1 MKIGLFAVVLSS
13 AVVLHAQERPPSSAD
28 PCGLPNTASM
38 EYRILAS
45 GNWGYGY
52 DTLLIDLARWKSSP
66 FVTVDSIGASV
77 QKRTLFMVTIS
88 DTTADPA
95 NARKRIW
102 IHARTHPNEVQGT
115 WVTNEMIRILLSDAI
130 PGPVLRK
137 RYVFNIVPMYNPD
150 GVELKLDRQNA
161 NGIDVE
167 SNWNVPSPQ
176 PEVLVLRSMFE
187 KLMSRSNPIRVML
200 NMHSSV
206 SGKRYFVYH
215 TAAGTSALY
224 SASELRFIDYVRG
237 YFPGGIEPWNYFVSW
252 TTAPATQ
259 YPESWFWFNHH
270 ESVLAITYE
279 DINGASARAF
289 DSTAYAILRGADNF
303 LTDTTATSTP
313 FREPLIVNGFELAQ
327 NYPNPFNPS
336 TAISY
341 QLAVD
346 SRVILKVFDLLGRE
360 VAVLVNEEKSGGTYR
375 SIWDATKYPSGVY
388 FYRLTAGE
396 YVQTRKM
403 LLTR

>member
-1 MKIGLFAVVLSS
+1 MRTGLLTLLLFS
-13 AVVLHAQERPPSSAD
+13 AVLLHSQERLPSPAD
-28 PCGLPNTASM
+28 PCGLPDTASL
-38 EYRILAS
+38 EYRTLAS

-52 DTLLIDLARWKSSP
+52 DTLLIDLARWGKSP
-66 FVTVDSIGASV
+66 FVTIDSIGASV

-88 DTTADPA
+88 DTATDAA

-115 WVTNEMIRILLSDAI
+115 WVTNEMIRILLSDTI
-130 PGPVLRK
+130 IGPLLRK

-161 NGIDVE
+161 NGIDIE
-167 SNWNVPSPQ
+167 SNWNAASPQ

-215 TAAGTSALY
+215 TATGTSVLY
-224 SASELRFIDYVRG
+224 SALEQRFINYVRG
-237 YFPGGIEPWNYFVSW
+237 RFPGGIEPWNYFVSW
-252 TTAPATQ
+252 PTAPATQ
-259 YPESWFWFNHH
+259 YPESWFWFNHR

-279 DINGASARAF
+279 DINGATARAF
-289 DSTAYAILRGADNF
+289 DSTAYALLCGANDF
-303 LTDTTATSTP
+303 LTDTTATTVLSG
-313 FREPLIVNGFELAQ
+313 EPLVANGFELGQ

-341 QLAVD
+341 HLAVN
-346 SRVILKVFDLLGRE
+346 SRVSLRVFDLLGRE
-360 VAVLVNEEKSGGTYR
+360 VAVLVDEEQPAGTYR
-375 SIWDATKYPSGVY
+375 AMWDATRLPSGVY

-403 LLTR
+403 LLTK